1 MKKFT
6 LLLLVLLFLLS
17 CATSP
22 PKVITITKIVPV
34 PCPEPN
40 IPQRPAL
47 PKAEFT
53 SPVDTEAVVALKDL
67 DTKELIG
74 IILSLKE
81 YALSLEEL
89 LKGYKEDALK
99 RNEAIRRND

>member
-1 MKKFT
+1 MKKF
-6 LLLLVLLFLLS
+6 LFLPILFFLIS
-17 CATSP
+17 CATP
-22 PKVITITKIVPV
+22 PKIITVKEIVPI
-34 PCPEPN
+34 PCPEPH

-53 SPVDTEAVVALKDL
+53 EPTNTEAVVALKDL

-81 YALSLEEL
+81 YALSLEDL
-89 LKGYKEDALK
+89 LKGYKEDSIK
-99 RNEAIRRND
+99 RNAIMRENK

>member
-1 MKKFT
+1 MRKF
-6 LLLLVLLFLLS
+6 LFLPILLFLLG
-17 CATSP
+17 CATP
-22 PKVITITKIVPV
+22 PKIITVKEIVPI
-34 PCPEPN
+34 PCPEPH

-53 SPVDTEAVVALKDL
+53 SPIDTEAVVALKDL

-89 LKGYKEDALK
+89 LKGYKEDSIK
-99 RNEAIRRND
+99 RNEAIKKEDK